1 MHADIH
7 LHLHALR
14 AAELR
19 TEAARSGLSRAAA
32 PTPVPGCVRD
42 LLGWFLVDLGL
53 RLVHRPAVHRPPV
66 GQART
71 A

>member
-1 MHADIH
+1 MHTDVH
-7 LHLHALR
+7 LQLHALR

-19 TEAARSGLSRAAA
+19 TEADRFRLSRAAA
-32 PTPVPGCVRD
+32 RPPGRLRR

-66 GQART
+66 RAARI

>member
-1 MHADIH
+1 MSADTH
-7 LHLHALR
+7 LQLHALR

-19 TEAARSGLSRAAA
+19 TEAAEFRLART
-32 PTPVPGCVRD
+32 TPRTPGRLRG

-53 RLVHRPAVHRPPV
+53 RLVHRPPV
-66 GQART
+66 RAARV

>member
-1 MHADIH
+1 MHTDVH
-7 LHLHALR
+7 LQLHALR

-19 TEAARSGLSRAAA
+19 TEAAEFRLSRAGA
-32 PTPVPGCVRD
+32 PGPGRLRG

-53 RLVHRPAVHRPPV
+53 RLVHRPHVHA
-66 GQART
+66 ARI

>member
-1 MHADIH
+1 MHTDVH
-7 LHLHALR
+7 LRLHDLR

-19 TEAARSGLSRAAA
+19 TEADRFRLSRAGAR
-32 PTPVPGCVRD
+32 TPGHLRR

-53 RLVHRPAVHRPPV
+53 RLVHRPRVRH
-66 GQART
+66 ARI